1 MAGGHRKL
9 PLFMCGLVTLDLNAR
24 TNRTVHCSV
33 RIRFMAQSFVV
44 HPQNPQPR
52 LLKQAGELLAKGG
65 LVAVPTDSSYAL
77 VARLDDK
84 TAADSLRR
92 LRGLD
97 ERHHLTLLCRDLAEI
112 GHFARVDNRQYRFL
126 KMATPGP
133 WTFILEATREVPRR
147 VSHPSRKTIGI
158 RVPDHPVAL
167 GLIEHAGSPLISTT
181 LIPQDEDEP
190 LNDAEEILSRYAN
203 QLAAVID
210 GGPCPL
216 QPTTVIDLT
225 GPEPEVVRRGQG
237 DLSALGLD

>member
-1 MAGGHRKL
+1 
-9 PLFMCGLVTLDLNAR
+9 
-24 TNRTVHCSV
+24 
-33 RIRFMAQSFVV
+33 MAQFFVV

-52 LLKQAGELLAKGG
+52 LLKQAGQLLADGG
-65 LVAVPTDSSYAL
+65 LVAVPTDSSYAV

-84 TAADSLRR
+84 PAADALRR

-112 GHFARVDNRQYRFL
+112 GHFAKVDNRQYRFL

-158 RVPDHPVAL
+158 RVPDHKIAL
-167 GLIEHAGSPLISTT
+167 ALIEAAGTPLMSTT
-181 LIPQDEDEP
+181 LIPEDEEDP
-190 LNDAEEILSRYAN
+190 MNDGQAIYDRYAN

-210 GGPCPL
+210 GGACVL
-216 QPTTVIDLT
+216 APTTVLDLT
-225 GPEPEVVRRGQG
+225 GASPEVVRRGQG
-237 DLSALGLD
+237 DLSTLGLD